1 MFEISPFPDE
11 ITNINKTFLKNPGE
25 NSPKGER
32 LFTIG
37 WIANC

>member
-11 ITNINKTFLKNPGE
+11 ITNIDKTFLKNAGE